1 MVMGSLDCKSL
12 GDSNWMAGD
21 FTPSWR
27 GEPQEK
33 LGNFDKY
40 GEINWMVVQLNFV
53 SMHWETLGYIQSAT
67 KVVFL
72 MPCGGR
78 SLALLIVFF
87 YVFFNI
93 SRWSNSGYL
102 LVWVCLGLALCIG
115 PRVEKACCLIIDF
128 SAKAIL
134 MERDDHEVPS
144 KSQQIHV
151 NFQVN
156 HV

>member
-33 LGNFDKY
+33 PGIFDKY

-87 YVFFNI
+87 FYVFFLTF
-93 SRWSNSGYL
+93 RVGQTVATYWFGY
-102 LVWVCLGLALCIG
+102 VWVWRFVLA
-115 PRVEKACCLIIDF
+115 
-128 SAKAIL
+128 
-134 MERDDHEVPS
+134 HELRKLVA
-144 KSQQIHV
+144 
-151 NFQVN
+151 
-156 HV
+156 